1 MIKTLLAGAI
11 IMGTTMT
18 ANAMD
23 KVTDTWLVKESQHDV
38 ATTTDKLVQAIE
50 GAGATLFAVVDH
62 AAGARNVGLDMDP
75 ATLVIFGNPN
85 LGTPLMKANPKAGL
99 DLPIR
104 VLIWRENGKT
114 QLGALSPDTF
124 KERYALEGVEGPLD
138 KMNGALNTLMGKAAE

>member
-50 GAGATLFAVVDH
+50 GAGATLFAE
-62 AAGARNVGLDMDP
+62 MDP

-85 LGTPLMKANPKAGL
+85 LGTPLMKSNPKAGL

-104 VLIWRENGKT
+104 VLIWHENGKT
-114 QLGALSPDTF
+114 QLGALSPDAF